1 MAGPALLLY
10 FFVFAPLTETVSHVP
25 AFEELFRGPAAT
37 ESVPAAVEALESKTH
52 LILRPKP
59 DSLLATARVWL
70 TLPDYCIGDN
80 EVNELQKARCKGLWA
95 QAFAFTGIALFP
107 FLVLTVFFMSL
118 QHQVSQFFRKARK
131 TIQGG
136 QALSIATVTQPAEAP
151 GDFFS
156 WVHCLQRVSVQLAS
170 RQQQVIYLDPR
181 TDIPQPGQTMA
192 LFDLGTMFGVK
203 RYVGIVY
210 YPHVAVVSSRGR

>member
-10 FFVFAPLTETVSHVP
+10 FFVLAPLTDAVSHVP
-25 AFEELFRGPAAT
+25 AFEELYRGPA
-37 ESVPAAVEALESKTH
+37 SVQ
-52 LILRPKP
+52 RPG
-59 DSLLATARVWL
+59 SLLATARMWL

-80 EVNELQKARCKGLWA
+80 EVNELQKVRCKGLWT

-107 FLVLTVFFMSL
+107 FLILAMFLMSV
-118 QHQVSQFFRKARK
+118 QDQVGQFFKKARK

-136 QALSIATVTQPAEAP
+136 KAFSIATVTQPAEAP

-156 WVHCLQRVSVQLAS
+156 WVHCLQRVSVQLS
-170 RQQQVIYLDPR
+170 SQQQQVIYLDPR
-181 TDIPQPGQTMA
+181 MDIPQPGQTMA

-210 YPHVAVVSSRGR
+210 YPHVAVVSSQGR